1 MGVLLLSYIP
11 PIPTLVLSIL
21 VSFTDKVD
29 KLRFK
34 RETGIRPSVR
44 RPEYGIGSKS
54 RRPR

>member
-1 MGVLLLSYIP
+1 MGGLLPSYIP

-21 VSFTDKVD
+21 ASYMDKVD

-34 RETGIRPSVR
+34 REIGVRPSIR
-44 RPEYGIGSKS
+44 RPEYSIGSKR